1 VVTNRFLGFSDKV
14 GLHETLWDHNSTDYM
29 ILLGDPIDSAK
40 IHVTA
45 DIGITNYG
53 KDHIILYDVAS

>member
-1 VVTNRFLGFSDKV
+1 
-14 GLHETLWDHNSTDYM
+14 M